1 MSTSWKPA
9 SARAVPATWD
19 EVHGNDEAMTEP
31 PPLPG
36 LPGCRRCQ
44 RPLVVVLVSALLFPL
59 LLALLLACGDREAGV
74 PTLRWYVFNERSGAF
89 QEAARRCSQ
98 ASDGAY
104 RVDFVPLPADA
115 SQQREQLVRRL
126 AAEDSDI
133 DIIGMDVI
141 WTAEFAEAEWILP
154 WPRET
159 AGEVAANRLGP
170 PVESA
175 RYDGRLWAVPFTTN
189 AQLLWYRTDRVD
201 RPPETWAEMI
211 HMAEELGEVGTIEAQ
226 GERYEGFT
234 VFFVSLLASAGGSVL
249 EEGEATDFGAAVALP
264 REPTLDALRVMRKL
278 ATSPAADPSLPRA
291 REDQARLAF
300 EAGGASFMVNYTFVW
315 PSARRNAPEVAEH
328 MGWAR
333 WPAVAPDRPS
343 RVTVGGINLAVGA
356 YSRHPELAF
365 RAAECIASPENQRL
379 AASQGGLPPTIESL
393 YDEEEVRETF
403 PFADLLRE
411 TLRDAVQRPRTPLYT
426 DVSLAISHTLHPM
439 SEIRPEEDL
448 QRLRDALGRALRSE
462 GLF

>member
-1 MSTSWKPA
+1 MRRIAA
-9 SARAVPATWD
+9 SVSVFAILLGLT
-19 EVHGNDEAMTEP
+19 GCSGGGKIP
-31 PPLPG
+31 P
-36 LPGCRRCQ
+36 
-44 RPLVVVLVSALLFPL
+44 
-59 LLALLLACGDREAGV
+59 

-89 QEAARRCSQ
+89 EEAARRCSE

-104 RVDFVPLPADA
+104 RVEFVPLPADA

-126 AAEDSDI
+126 AAGDSDI

-141 WTAEFAEAEWILP
+141 WTAEFAEAGWILP
-154 WPRET
+154 WPDET
-159 AGEVAANRLGP
+159 DRRMARSRLGP
-170 PVESA
+170 PLESA
-175 RYDGRLWAVPFTTN
+175 RYEGRLWAVPFTTN
-189 AQLLWYRTDRVD
+189 AQLLWYRTDRVE
-201 RPPETWAEMI
+201 RPPETWSEMI
-211 HMAEELGEVGTIEAQ
+211 EMGEALGEVGTIEAQ

-234 VFFVSLLASAGGSVL
+234 VFFVSLVASAGGSVL
-249 EEGEATDFGAAVALP
+249 EEGGGVALP
-264 REPTLDALRVMRKL
+264 REPTLDALEVMREL
-278 ATSPAADPSLPRA
+278 ATSPAADPGLARA

-315 PSARRNAPEVAEH
+315 PSAKRNAPEVAEH

-333 WPAVAPDRPS
+333 WPAVGPGRPS

-356 YSRHPELAF
+356 HSRHPDKAF
-365 RAAECIASPENQRL
+365 EAARCIASEENQRL
-379 AASQGGLPPTIESL
+379 AAARGGLPPTTESL

-426 DVSLAISHTLHPM
+426 DVSLAISRTLHPM
-439 SEIRPEEDL
+439 STISPEDDL
-448 QRLRDALGRALRSE
+448 RRLRDAVARALRSE

>member
-1 MSTSWKPA
+1 
-9 SARAVPATWD
+9 
-19 EVHGNDEAMTEP
+19 
-31 PPLPG
+31 
-36 LPGCRRCQ
+36 
-44 RPLVVVLVSALLFPL
+44 
-59 LLALLLACGDREAGV
+59 
-74 PTLRWYVFNERSGAF
+74 
-89 QEAARRCSQ
+89 
-98 ASDGAY
+98 
-104 RVDFVPLPADA
+104 
-115 SQQREQLVRRL
+115 
-126 AAEDSDI
+126 
-133 DIIGMDVI
+133 
-141 WTAEFAEAEWILP
+141 
-154 WPRET
+154 
-159 AGEVAANRLGP
+159 
-170 PVESA
+170 
-175 RYDGRLWAVPFTTN
+175 
-189 AQLLWYRTDRVD
+189 
-201 RPPETWAEMI
+201 MI
-211 HMAEELGEVGTIEAQ
+211 RMAEELGEVGTIEAQ

-249 EEGEATDFGAAVALP
+249 EEGKATNFGAAVALP

-333 WPAVAPDRPS
+333 WPAVAPDGPR

-448 QRLRDALGRALRSE
+448 QRLRDALVRSLRSK